1 MTSDDNY
8 LSAFPPDSPLA
19 QLLSSCS
26 ETPQELERQ
35 ERAAQRLR
43 ERFSSTPYGK
53 KRDEKDGMAYWRNL
67 HASAILSN

>member
-1 MTSDDNY
+1 MTLDDD
-8 LSAFPPDSPLA
+8 DSLVQA
-19 QLLSSCS
+19 EIRLRKLIS
-26 ETPQELERQ
+26 EHSPTPQELERQ

-53 KRDEKDGMAYWRNL
+53 KRDEKDGMAYWRDL